1 MKPNVPNEEKK
12 LQENSLEYHLF
23 VLRRMIKELPS
34 GISSLLESQLD
45 EVEKS
50 IKIRNLALFKYIVD
64 QLQDV
69 RLSVLN
75 MEFDLGATKKEKTA
89 LEERLRDKGLL

>member
-1 MKPNVPNEEKK
+1 
-12 LQENSLEYHLF
+12 
-23 VLRRMIKELPS
+23 MINELPN

-45 EVEKS
+45 EVVKA
-50 IKIRNLALFKYIVD
+50 IKTRNLALFTFIVD

-75 MEFDLGATKKEKTA
+75 MEFDLGATKKEKAA
-89 LEERLRDKGLL
+89 LEERLRDEGLL